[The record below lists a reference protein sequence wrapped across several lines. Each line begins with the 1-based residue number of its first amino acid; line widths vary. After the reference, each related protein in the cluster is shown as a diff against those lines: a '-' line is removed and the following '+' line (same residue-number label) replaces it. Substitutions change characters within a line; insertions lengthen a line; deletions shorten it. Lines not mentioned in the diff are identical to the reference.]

1 MKVSFN
7 GVLENVAT
15 FETSGEVTVGTVV
28 MMGGNGTVKACTDK
42 AVFCGVLLAEKDGL
56 ASVQLAGYAK
66 VPYTGSVS
74 VGYQALVAGADG
86 AVKVDAT
93 AGMNRLVVD
102 VDTTNSV
109 CGIIL

>member
-15 FETSGEVTVGTVV
+15 FETSGEVTVGSVV

-74 VGYQALVAGADG
+74 VGYQALVEMCIRDSFLEC
-86 AVKVDAT
+86 
-93 AGMNRLVVD
+93 LVSLYI
-102 VDTTNSV
+102 TFQFK
-109 CGIIL
+109 L